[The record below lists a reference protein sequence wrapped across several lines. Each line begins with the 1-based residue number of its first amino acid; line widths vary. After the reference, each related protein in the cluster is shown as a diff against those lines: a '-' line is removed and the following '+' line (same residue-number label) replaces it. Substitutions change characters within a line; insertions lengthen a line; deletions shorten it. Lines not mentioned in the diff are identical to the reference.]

1 MARIA
6 ELSMM
11 KAQLL
16 DSERERT
23 KLQEELEDAYHRLEK
38 GTILFTICQGYCKQV
53 HQSLRSNTYLGL
65 APTLEAEV
73 EWKRYLDKQLARGDD
88 NRSDLMEGQYP
99 ISEGYTTAKPRPTA
113 YIPKDGSLPVPRPYG
128 ALAPFKPTQP
138 GSTMRHIKKPVPK
151 PIDI

>member
-38 GTILFTICQGYCKQV
+38 GTFELYFPCFEGKD
-53 HQSLRSNTYLGL
+53 G
-65 APTLEAEV
+65 
-73 EWKRYLDKQLARGDD
+73 LDKADQACLRD
-88 NRSDLMEGQYP
+88 
-99 ISEGYTTAKPRPTA
+99 
-113 YIPKDGSLPVPRPYG
+113 
-128 ALAPFKPTQP
+128 
-138 GSTMRHIKKPVPK
+138 
-151 PIDI
+151 

>member
-38 GTILFTICQGYCKQV
+38 GTFKLLKDITRSSGGFTM
-53 HQSLRSNTYLGL
+53 NLGL

>member
-38 GTILFTICQGYCKQV
+38 GTILFTIC
-53 HQSLRSNTYLGL
+53 
-65 APTLEAEV
+65 
-73 EWKRYLDKQLARGDD
+73 
-88 NRSDLMEGQYP
+88 
-99 ISEGYTTAKPRPTA
+99 
-113 YIPKDGSLPVPRPYG
+113 
-128 ALAPFKPTQP
+128 
-138 GSTMRHIKKPVPK
+138 
-151 PIDI
+151 

>member
-38 GTILFTICQGYCKQV
+38 GTFKLFKDITRFSAGILQ
-53 HQSLRSNTYLGL
+53 
-65 APTLEAEV
+65 
-73 EWKRYLDKQLARGDD
+73 
-88 NRSDLMEGQYP
+88 
-99 ISEGYTTAKPRPTA
+99 
-113 YIPKDGSLPVPRPYG
+113 
-128 ALAPFKPTQP
+128 
-138 GSTMRHIKKPVPK
+138 
-151 PIDI
+151 

>member
-38 GTILFTICQGYCKQV
+38 GTFELFRIL
-53 HQSLRSNTYLGL
+53 R
-65 APTLEAEV
+65 
-73 EWKRYLDKQLARGDD
+73 ARLWG
-88 NRSDLMEGQYP
+88 
-99 ISEGYTTAKPRPTA
+99 
-113 YIPKDGSLPVPRPYG
+113 
-128 ALAPFKPTQP
+128 
-138 GSTMRHIKKPVPK
+138 
-151 PIDI
+151 

>member
-38 GTILFTICQGYCKQV
+38 GTFELLKGYYAHDCGVNNKF
-53 HQSLRSNTYLGL
+53 RSCTH
-65 APTLEAEV
+65 A
-73 EWKRYLDKQLARGDD
+73 
-88 NRSDLMEGQYP
+88 
-99 ISEGYTTAKPRPTA
+99 
-113 YIPKDGSLPVPRPYG
+113 
-128 ALAPFKPTQP
+128 
-138 GSTMRHIKKPVPK
+138 
-151 PIDI
+151 